1 MNDLQEIEATSRKIL
16 AMLANRRYEK
26 IDSVTGGIRLTGNE
40 IKNIIDSYGVDVT
53 LPPDGESLDLDI
65 VELYGDDSP
74 KRYSVVFN
82 VWTEQEGKSDMS
94 VELSF
99 IFGKE
104 MSVEIDNVHVR

>member
-16 AMLANRRYEK
+16 VMLANRRYEK

-53 LPPDGESLDLDI
+53 LPPDGGSLDLDI
-65 VELYGDDSP
+65 VELYGDSP
-74 KRYSVVFN
+74 KRYSVLFN
-82 VWTEQEGKSDMS
+82 VWTAQEGKSDLS